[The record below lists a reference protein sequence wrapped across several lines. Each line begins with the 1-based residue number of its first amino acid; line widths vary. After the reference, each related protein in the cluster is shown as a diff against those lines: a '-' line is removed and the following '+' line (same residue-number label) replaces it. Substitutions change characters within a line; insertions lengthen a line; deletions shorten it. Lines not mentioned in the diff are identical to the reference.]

1 MNYSQVEEYIL
12 NIPKF
17 SVNSCFEETRN
28 FYEFLGKP
36 RKSASIIH
44 VAGTNGKGSTCAYMN
59 SVLTEAGVKTGM
71 FTSPHLA
78 SVRERM
84 RINHDLISE
93 EAFVNVYHKLVEQI
107 QRYNNQIENCA
118 INDEKTRSWKY
129 EIYRNC
135 EAD

>member
-1 MNYSQVEEYIL
+1 MEKDSDMNFKQIEEYIL

-17 SVNSCFEETRN
+17 RPEGSIEQTRK

-36 RKSASIIH
+36 GKSANIIH

-71 FTSPHLA
+71 FISPHLV

-84 RINHDLISE
+84 RINHSLISE
-93 EAFVNVYHKLVEQI
+93 QIFV
-107 QRYNNQIENCA
+107 
-118 INDEKTRSWKY
+118 
-129 EIYRNC
+129 EIYKTYNTVERKKSNDKLSGFC
-135 EAD
+135 RILGNTIVN